1 MEGLEI
7 SILKLSEI
15 KEDNQHFRI
24 DSDYFKKEYL
34 NFFIKVKDTKPLSTF
49 VKSGY
54 RVVYENTQIV
64 DHEQAIEK
72 KYPIF
77 IQATDLQTPFI
88 RTNNLFYVHNNDWER
103 YPMGR
108 IKHGELLI
116 EVKGKAEKIAIV
128 PDDFPEKVLLQGVY
142 TK

>member
-34 NFFIKVKDTKPLSTF
+34 NFFIKVKDTKPLASF

-64 DHEQAIEK
+64 DKELATEK

-77 IQATDLQTPFI
+77 IKMLKF
-88 RTNNLFYVHNNDWER
+88 
-103 YPMGR
+103 
-108 IKHGELLI
+108 
-116 EVKGKAEKIAIV
+116 
-128 PDDFPEKVLLQGVY
+128 
-142 TK
+142 